1 MGISFLI
8 GEAQAGL
15 EELADYP
22 EKTET
27 GFLKGKGYG
36 RRLSSIICY
45 FQGC

>member
-27 GFLKGKGYG
+27 GFLKGKGL
-36 RRLSSIICY
+36 RAQAIFHI
-45 FQGC
+45 